1 MCDQFKAASK
11 DHELFISGVL
21 LHLW

>member
-11 DHELFISGVL
+11 DHQLFISGVL